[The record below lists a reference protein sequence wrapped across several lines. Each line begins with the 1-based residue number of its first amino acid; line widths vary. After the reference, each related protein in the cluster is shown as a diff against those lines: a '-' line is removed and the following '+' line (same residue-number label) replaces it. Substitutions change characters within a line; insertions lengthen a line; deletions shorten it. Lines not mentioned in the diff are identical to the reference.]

1 MRRLLTSAVAMATAF
16 SLAAQAFAL
25 SVNLETDARVEARR
39 ASVDL
44 ACMQT
49 AVEKRDNAMIAALD
63 AYHASWKAALQTR
76 RDELKTAWGTQD
88 KNQREDAIRAA
99 WKKFRESKKSAR
111 DTFRTARKNAW
122 KTFKTDARACRGQGS
137 IDASLGASIDAQ
149 D

>member
-1 MRRLLTSAVAMATAF
+1 MATAF
-16 SLAAQAFAL
+16 SLAAPAFAL

-39 ASVDL
+39 APVDL

-76 RDELKTAWGTQD
+76 RDELKAAWGIQD

-99 WKKFRESKKSAR
+99 WRKFRESKKSAR